1 MARRQHRTM
10 RGLTFDMEA
19 FTRTREE
26 TVAVGNMNA
35 NAKGDIL
42 KDGKIVQKR
51 DDVVRDY
58 YREELPTVEKI
69 SLKDT
74 KTTQPE
80 VIQEPIVFEN
90 PEEAI
95 ARLQNEQKLN
105 KPAEEVVNEVKKTKI
120 TGKKKSNDNTKIKTR

>member
-42 KDGKIVQKR
+42 KDGKIVQER

-80 VIQEPIVFEN
+80 IIQEPIVFEN

-105 KPAEEVVNEVKKTKI
+105 KPKEEPLIKTAKEVVNKVKKTKI
-120 TGKKKSNDNTKIKTR
+120 PKEK